1 MGKRFKT
8 GRLKKH
14 QTYSV
19 VQLSRTIGATEATVR
34 RFLREGLTCIDD
46 AKPVLVLGCHAKEFL
61 GRRQAKAKRPLKD
74 GQVYCLRC
82 KAPRMPDGL
91 LADYLPRGAIG
102 GRLEALC
109 EACGCVCNRPISDA
123 QHVRFSSILD
133 IVVQGRK

>member
-19 VQLSRTIGATEATVR
+19 KQLAMVLDATEATVR
-34 RFLREGLTCIDD
+34 RFLREGLNCVDD
-46 AKPVLVLGCHAKEFL
+46 AKPVLILGDHAKEFL
-61 GRRQAKAKRPLKD
+61 DRRQAMARRPLKD

-82 KAPRMPDGL
+82 KARRMPDGL
-91 LADYLPRGAIG
+91 LADYTPRNTSG

-109 EACGCVCNRPISDA
+109 EACGCVCYRPIKDEQLA
-123 QHVRFSSILD
+123 VFSSILD
-133 IVVQGRK
+133 IVVQGGR